1 MAAGGVTFIWW
12 IFWNIFVYNSPE
24 SHPRIDPV
32 EKNYIMKTVGAV
44 AYEQV
49 RLYTVQVYH
58 QRRERFS
65 MHSVI
70 SWCIFCCTIAKS
82 AINATHCSNK

>member
-49 RLYTVQVYH
+49 RLHTVQVYR

-65 MHSVI
+65 KHSVI
-70 SWCIFCCTIAKS
+70 SWCILCCTIAKS
-82 AINATHCSNK
+82 AINATHCNNK